1 MFSKTFYSESRH
13 KENLHLYKASQ
24 ESSEL
29 FHRKMLGFSSS
40 QSQKHTKQRS
50 STMKTALVT
59 GGSQGL
65 GEAICR
71 RLAKDGF
78 RVTIFDLEATSAK
91 GQSVA
96 SDIGGSFFAGSVADP
111 KAAEAAV
118 KSVVDECGSLDALV
132 NNAGITGS
140 HKPIGEYDLQDWG
153 NVIDVNLNGAFY
165 FLKFSLAQMSRQSSG
180 GAVVNMSSM
189 AGYRGK
195 TNLAPYVASKF
206 AIRGLTQAAAVE
218 YANKNI
224 RVNCVA
230 PTFVEVE
237 KMTNYIEAS
246 DNPESMRAMFNVSN
260 ALPGTV
266 MPNDVGAAV
275 SFLLSDEARFITG
288 HCLPVDAGAL
298 SRIANAP
305 EK

>member
-1 MFSKTFYSESRH
+1 
-13 KENLHLYKASQ
+13 
-24 ESSEL
+24 
-29 FHRKMLGFSSS
+29 
-40 QSQKHTKQRS
+40 
-50 STMKTALVT
+50 MKRGALVT

-65 GEAICR
+65 GAAISR
-71 RLAKDGF
+71 RLAQDGF
-78 RVTIFDLEATSAK
+78 HVTIFDLESTTQNAESLA
-91 GQSVA
+91 A
-96 SDIGGSFFAGSVADP
+96 EIGGSFFAGSVADP
-111 KAAEAAV
+111 EAVKAAV
-118 KSVVDECGSLDALV
+118 TSVVDKCGSLDALV

-140 HKPIGEYDLQDWG
+140 RKPIGEYDLNDWG
-153 NVIDVNLNGAFY
+153 NVIDVNLSGTFY
-165 FLKFSLAQMSRQSSG
+165 CLKFALAQMSQQESG
-180 GAVVNMSSM
+180 GAIVNMSSI

-218 YANKNI
+218 YATKNI

-246 DNPESMRAMFNVSN
+246 EDPESVRAMFNVSN
-260 ALPGTV
+260 ALAGTV
-266 MPNDVGAAV
+266 MPSDVGAAV